1 MDNCMTGWWLGTLCN
16 LCVENETDICKT
28 FVDWNIYSA
37 AFSDVW
43 NIIWTIQLGLVLG
56 NPVLVIMDNLIF
68 TGENR
73 VVWRMYLLTLDKG
86 LMLPHIR
93 TFMMNKIC
101 KLILMWF
108 VSLLLDWH
116 CPWPNYIHYHVPHT
130 WYVLTV
136 KWFHIIRVSS
146 NRRFHIF
153 EMFQTLTYMSNVV
166 ISLRCALLFVCT
178 NVYCFKCIFCTLKLN
193 IITFCNKWKPE
204 DGIYV
209 LKCIVF

>member
-1 MDNCMTGWWLGTLCN
+1 MDNCMTGWWLGTSCN

-28 FVDWNIYSA
+28 CMDWNIYST

-101 KLILMWF
+101 KLMLCGSHDYFWIDTAPGQIISIIMYPILGMFWQWSGF
-108 VSLLLDWH
+108 TLLESFLIEGFI
-116 CPWPNYIHYHVPHT
+116 Y
-130 WYVLTV
+130 L
-136 KWFHIIRVSS
+136 K
-146 NRRFHIF
+146 
-153 EMFQTLTYMSNVV
+153 
-166 ISLRCALLFVCT
+166 
-178 NVYCFKCIFCTLKLN
+178 CFKH
-193 IITFCNKWKPE
+193 
-204 DGIYV
+204 
-209 LKCIVF
+209 